1 MLWCAFFIHNVVFV
15 LFIEKKSVPLKQK
28 FKFNILKLI
37 DYAYHRF
44 NYGSW
49 SWSSSTGQSG
59 NPGRST
65 VPEQSARTANDSKL
79 DPRGGTTGW

>member
-1 MLWCAFFIHNVVFV
+1 MLLIENKVVT
-15 LFIEKKSVPLKQK
+15 LRQNL
-28 FKFNILKLI
+28 KFNFLKLI

-49 SWSSSTGQSG
+49 SRSRSTRQSG
-59 NPGRST
+59 NPGWST

-79 DPRGGTTGW
+79 GPRGGTTGW